1 MKQILFTIAAS
12 MLLSIAAMAQDNNP
26 QNGQRPDPKEMIQ
39 RRTDRTVQQYGL
51 NEEQAKQLLS
61 LNTKYAD
68 MMTPRFGRGQRPGG
82 RGGARPGGN
91 RQRPAQGDSIR
102 QPRGQRPEGGQRPQ
116 GGQRPE
122 MSEQMKAYNEE
133 LQKIMTPD
141 QFKAYQA
148 DQERMRQGMGRGM
161 GGPRG
166 PRGQRPQQQNQ

>member
-12 MLLSIAAMAQDNNP
+12 KLLSIAAMAQDNNP

-39 RRTDRTVQQYGL
+39 RRTDRIVQQYGL

-82 RGGARPGGN
+82 QGGARPGGN

-102 QPRGQRPEGGQRPQ
+102 QPRGQRPEGGQRP
-116 GGQRPE
+116 G

-161 GGPRG
+161 GRGMGG

>member
-1 MKQILFTIAAS
+1 MKQIVMTLAA
-12 MLLSIAAMAQDNNP
+12 MLLLSTSAMAQGNFP

-51 NEEQAKQLLS
+51 NAEQAKQLLS

-68 MMTPRFGRGQRPGG
+68 VMMPRGGLGGQRGQ
-82 RGGARPGGN
+82 GARPDGN

-122 MSEQMKAYNEE
+122 MNEQMKAYEEE
-133 LQKIMTPD
+133 LQKIMTPE
-141 QFKAYQA
+141 QYKAYQA
-148 DQERMRQGMGRGM
+148 DRERMRQNMGRGGM
-161 GGPRG
+161 GGQ
-166 PRGQRPQQQNQ
+166 RGQRGRRPQQN

>member
-1 MKQILFTIAAS
+1 MKQILMTIAAS
-12 MLLSIAAMAQDNNP
+12 MLLSTAAMAQDNNP
-26 QNGQRPDPKEMIQ
+26 QNGQRPNPQEMIQ

-51 NEEQAKQLLS
+51 NAEQAKQLLS

-82 RGGARPGGN
+82 QGGARPGGN
-91 RQRPAQGDSIR
+91 RQRPVQGDSIR
-102 QPRGQRPEGGQRPQ
+102 QPRGQRPE

-133 LQKIMTPD
+133 LQKIMTPE

-148 DQERMRQGMGRGM
+148 DMERMRQGMGRGM
-161 GGPRG
+161 GGQRG
-166 PRGQRPQQQNQ
+166 PRGQRPQQQN